1 MPRSLRLPQTL
12 PAGLALVAAASVML
26 LSGCTADTPEP
37 SGTAAPPSASASS
50 DPSAA
55 PSGAPTEP
63 AEEPTPFAIGCDELV
78 TTQQMYDFNPNFGN
92 DPNYSPSGPGVV
104 AVAEEQGT
112 ACGWLNQTSGDVIE
126 IGVAKLPPGALEQRK
141 NDAAL
146 TSHPVPT
153 YGTPPELDGYFTQSG
168 NRGEAQVFRGPYWIV
183 IDSEALFE
191 PGDAQQL
198 VSAVLA
204 NLPAA

>member
-1 MPRSLRLPQTL
+1 MPRSLRLPRPR

-26 LSGCTADTPEP
+26 LSGCTAEAPEP
-37 SGTAAPPSASASS
+37 SGTAAPPTASGSS
-50 DPSAA
+50 
-55 PSGAPTEP
+55 APTAEP
-63 AEEPTPFAIGCDELV
+63 TGPAEPTEEPTPFAIACDELV
-78 TTQQMYDFNPNFGN
+78 TIEQMYGFNPNFGN
-92 DPNYSPSGPGVV
+92 DPGFSPSGAGIV
-104 AVAEEQGT
+104 AVVDEEGT

-126 IGVAKLPPGALEQRK
+126 IGVAMLPPGALEQRK
-141 NDAAL
+141 NEAAL
-146 TSHPVPT
+146 GSHPVPT
-153 YGTPPELDGYFTQSG
+153 YGTPPEIDGYFIQAG
-168 NRGEAQVFRGPYWIV
+168 GGGEAQVFRGPYWIV